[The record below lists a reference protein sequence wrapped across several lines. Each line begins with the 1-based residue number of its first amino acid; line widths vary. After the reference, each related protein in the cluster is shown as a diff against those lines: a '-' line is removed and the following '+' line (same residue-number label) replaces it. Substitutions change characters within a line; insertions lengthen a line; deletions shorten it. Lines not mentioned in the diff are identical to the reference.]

1 MARKQRQKQNPISDE
16 MEARINSASTSELEA
31 IMAEAGHR
39 YETAKE
45 HLDTDQDIC
54 AAKLKVKELTATDR
68 EDMKAARAISKR
80 AHAEQLSRGQKV
92 EIKARVAKGPLFPP
106 GSTDDK

>member
-68 EDMKAARAISKR
+68 EDMKEARAISKR
-80 AHAEQLSRGQKV
+80 VYAEQMTRGHEVKITAKV
-92 EIKARVAKGPLFPP
+92 VKSPLFPP
-106 GSTDDK
+106 GSKDDK